1 MAPDPQATR
10 KRLYGYTAIIISA
23 ISTGV
28 MWVVLKDLMAVVSP
42 LQANWLFIIPALVMV
57 GSFYLL
63 RRRGRRLVPRS
74 TPLGWLALF
83 ASFAAAIF
91 YLRNVGVN
99 LTSATTAALVV
110 RLELAFVFVMS
121 YAVLQSRVTA
131 LGWIGTAGLLG
142 GALLASGVGS
152 SGPAWQP
159 WGVLALATAALL
171 TGCNALIIKLKF
183 HSIPSE
189 MPVTASCIMQSVV
202 FTAALLVTGR
212 LGETVAVAAQ
222 SPRIAVEG
230 LLLGAMFA
238 VSLFGY
244 YYAMKRIPMW
254 VCRILALLS
263 TITAMVGDYVWLGS
277 VITAGQLVGMAAV
290 LGGAALVI
298 LSSRGAQ
305 DKLPQAV

>member
-1 MAPDPQATR
+1 MVSDLQAAR
-10 KRLYGYTAIIISA
+10 RRLYGYTAIIISA
-23 ISTGV
+23 VSTGV
-28 MWVVLKDLMAVVSP
+28 MWLVLKDLMTAVSP
-42 LQANWLFIIPALVMV
+42 LQANWLFIVPALAMV
-57 GSFYLL
+57 TAFYTL
-63 RRRGRRLVPRS
+63 RRRGRRLIPRK
-74 TPLGWLALF
+74 TPFGWLALF
-83 ASFAAAIF
+83 ASFAVVIF
-91 YLRNVGVN
+91 YSRNVGVN

-121 YAVLQSRVTA
+121 YVVLQSRVTA
-131 LGWIGTAGLLG
+131 LGWAGTVGLLA

-152 SGPAWQP
+152 AGSEWQP

-189 MPVTASCIMQSVV
+189 MPVTASCIMQTVV
-202 FTAALLVTGR
+202 FTVALLATGR
-212 LGETVAVAAQ
+212 LGETAAAAAA

-230 LLLGAMFA
+230 VLLGAMFT

-263 TITAMVGDYVWLGS
+263 TVTAMVGDYVWLGS
-277 VITAGQLVGMAAV
+277 VITTGQLVGLAAV
-290 LGGAALVI
+290 LSGAALVI
-298 LSSRGAQ
+298 LSSRGAE
-305 DKLPQAV
+305 DRVPGVV